1 MLTDN
6 GVVCSQLDKLLF
18 VESVILWLPVL
29 IIKLITNRWAWGRV
43 SEISVGATLS
53 ANSNHDN
60 HVSSSHQALPH

>member
-18 VESVILWLPVL
+18 VESVILWPPVL

-43 SEISVGATLS
+43 PEISVGATLS

-60 HVSSSHQALPH
+60 PVCSSHQAPPH